1 MKYKQ
6 QLGYNPQ
13 LDYQH
18 RIFERSAGFYTAN
31 LATWQKAAAALNG
44 GRAYITATLKRHPSE
59 TVEEYSERIGNS
71 YNINLIKYSTRRFG
85 DYIFSKPPRREGSN
99 KDVVFDFDRKRSH
112 VNVVMREIFDYH
124 TIFSLVWVFV
134 DMPELQE
141 DFIDLKTKKDG
152 NIRPYARA
160 VPPMAVPDWSFGE
173 TGELEWVVL
182 EEYVTKKSNPKI
194 EPELWQRR
202 TLYTKDYWQKFE
214 RKLYDEGFKG
224 QDMGIIEYDPVPN
237 KLGKVPVI
245 PYTSMLPE
253 GLITVP
259 PIDDLL
265 TIHDAVLAGESEL
278 LTNILKQTYGQLV
291 LPASS
296 SVIVN
301 RIKAKLVDADST
313 IDLSSS
319 DVEAII
325 SREVNTV
332 LSRTKAIM
340 EGEEEKQTA
349 RYIQPAG
356 ATIDS
361 IITHDDRLM
370 SVMMRLY
377 GFLMGVHT
385 TQRESAE
392 SKSVDNISLASQL
405 ASIASGLE
413 DLETRLWQMMN
424 EYDGSI
430 GEPKVTYNTNFDI
443 HELNAIVAG
452 IAELVNLDCG
462 KEYARQLK
470 RTAVNVLNSIHHI
483 SDENFEKI
491 YSEIDRD
498 VEGGKPIKFE
508 EHADHASDASGS
520 RPDSIKATTDYQKD
534 NKSKMKKS
542 DAI

>member
-1 MKYKQ
+1 
-6 QLGYNPQ
+6 
-13 LDYQH
+13 
-18 RIFERSAGFYTAN
+18 
-31 LATWQKAAAALNG
+31 
-44 GRAYITATLKRHPSE
+44 
-59 TVEEYSERIGNS
+59 
-71 YNINLIKYSTRRFG
+71 
-85 DYIFSKPPRREGSN
+85 
-99 KDVVFDFDRKRSH
+99 
-112 VNVVMREIFDYH
+112 
-124 TIFSLVWVFV
+124 
-134 DMPELQE
+134 
-141 DFIDLKTKKDG
+141 
-152 NIRPYARA
+152 
-160 VPPMAVPDWSFGE
+160 
-173 TGELEWVVL
+173 
-182 EEYVTKKSNPKI
+182 
-194 EPELWQRR
+194 
-202 TLYTKDYWQKFE
+202 
-214 RKLYDEGFKG
+214 
-224 QDMGIIEYDPVPN
+224 
-237 KLGKVPVI
+237 
-245 PYTSMLPE
+245 
-253 GLITVP
+253 
-259 PIDDLL
+259 
-265 TIHDAVLAGESEL
+265 
-278 LTNILKQTYGQLV
+278 
-291 LPASS
+291 
-296 SVIVN
+296 
-301 RIKAKLVDADST
+301 VDADST

-430 GEPKVTYNTNFDI
+430 GEPKVSYNTNFDI

-483 SDENFEKI
+483 SDDNFEKI
-491 YSEIDRD
+491 YGEIDRD
-498 VEGGKPIKFE
+498 VKGGKPIKFE
-508 EHADHASDASGS
+508 EQADHASDASGS